1 MNDYLRNDDEIIFR
15 TEDLKQREIQD
26 KFVET
31 GKDRENIE
39 YLKKK
44 TPIILSGS
52 RGTGKTMLL
61 KMAEKE
67 MDDKFDED
75 RILPVFV
82 SFSKAIFVDIDKDI
96 LYFKQWMLS
105 KIMFELRIKLKKH
118 GIGITQPS
126 IFGSLFGCNDET
138 DELTDKLNTFISIME
153 ETWRRKDGDANEKLQ
168 EVFGVEPDRIGV
180 ISDVDY
186 FKKLIEELCEYY
198 NIERVVLLFDE
209 ACHNFIP
216 IQQREFFTF
225 FRDLRT
231 PYISCKAAVYPGIT
245 SYGTFQAFH
254 DAEIR
259 KVERD
264 ISDKDYVSNMR
275 EMVRNQ
281 LGEDVYKIFE
291 SNGDNFDAL
300 IYAAS
305 GNPRLMLKS
314 IYTAS
319 NELKS
324 LNTTNTNN
332 TIKQFY
338 RTNIWNEHTKLG
350 EIYTGYKPLIDWGRA
365 FIEDKVLEETYN
377 KNKKRLKEGDYSQT
391 IFFAINRN
399 APEIVKKAMKI
410 LEYSGIVTLHT
421 EGTKVRTEILDRYQ
435 LNFGIVLAAETKET
449 PVKRYK
455 EIINHL
461 SIKLYTEYGENS
473 PAYGNVTGIVLNG
486 NTEKS
491 SSVLK
496 SILDSKIEKL
506 DLTTFQ
512 METLKDSGFVTIGD
526 GLKGC
531 EDDLQRAYGI
541 GPVRARRIFNIVF
554 NASIEYISG

>member
-526 GLKGC
+526 VLKGC

>member
-275 EMVRNQ
+275 EMERNQ

-526 GLKGC
+526 VLKGC

>member
-391 IFFAINRN
+391 IFFAINRK

-526 GLKGC
+526 VLKGC

>member
-31 GKDRENIE
+31 EKDRENIE

-461 SIKLYTEYGENS
+461 SVKLYTEYGENS

-506 DLTTFQ
+506 DLTRFQ

-526 GLKGC
+526 VLKGS

>member
-1 MNDYLRNDDEIIFR
+1 MNDNLLIDDEIIFR
-15 TEDLKQREIQD
+15 TEDLKLKEIGT

-31 GKDRENIE
+31 KKDRENIE

-67 MDDKFDED
+67 MDDSYEKNKV
-75 RILPVFV
+75 LPVFI

-96 LYFKQWMLS
+96 LFFKQWMLS
-105 KIMFELRIKLKKH
+105 KILFELRVKLRKH
-118 GIGITQPS
+118 GIGMSQPS
-126 IFGSLFGCNDET
+126 IFGSLFGCSDEV
-138 DELTDKLNTFISIME
+138 DELSDKLNSFITVME
-153 ETWRRKDGDANEKLQ
+153 ETWRKKDDESNERLRQ
-168 EVFGVEPDRIGV
+168 VFGIEPERIGV

-198 NIERVVLLFDE
+198 DIERVVLLFDE

-259 KVERD
+259 KIERD
-264 ISDKDYVSNMR
+264 ISDKDYIANMR
-275 EMVRNQ
+275 EMVKNQ

-291 SNGDNFDAL
+291 SNGDNFNAL

-305 GNPRLMLKS
+305 GNPRLMLKN
-314 IYTAS
+314 IYAAS

-324 LNTTNTNN
+324 LNVLNTNN

-350 EIYTGYKPLIDWGRA
+350 EIYTGYKPLIDWGRD
-365 FIEDKVLEETYN
+365 FIENKVLEETYN
-377 KNKKRLKEGDYSQT
+377 KNEKRLGSDDYSQT

-399 APEIVKKAMKI
+399 APEAVKKAMKI

-435 LNFGIVLAAETKET
+435 LNFGIVLASESKDT

-455 EIINHL
+455 EIVEHL
-461 SIKLYTEYGENS
+461 SVKLYTEYGENS

-486 NTEKS
+486 NNEKS
-491 SSVLK
+491 SSVLA

-506 DLTTFQ
+506 DLTRFQ
-512 METLKDSGFVTIGD
+512 METLKNSGFVTVGD
-526 GLKGC
+526 VLRGN
-531 EDDLQRAYGI
+531 ENDLQRAYGI
-541 GPVRARRIFNIVF
+541 GPVRARRIFNIIF

>member
-31 GKDRENIE
+31 EKDRENIE

-421 EGTKVRTEILDRYQ
+421 EGTKIRTEILDRYQ

-461 SIKLYTEYGENS
+461 SVKLYTEYGENS

-506 DLTTFQ
+506 DLTRFQ

-526 GLKGC
+526 VLKGS

>member
-1 MNDYLRNDDEIIFR
+1 MNYYLRNDDEIIFR

-31 GKDRENIE
+31 EKDRENIE

-461 SIKLYTEYGENS
+461 SVKLYTEYGENS

-506 DLTTFQ
+506 DLTRFQ

-526 GLKGC
+526 VLKGS

>member
-1 MNDYLRNDDEIIFR
+1 MNDYVRNDDEIICR

-31 GKDRENIE
+31 EKDRENIE

-461 SIKLYTEYGENS
+461 SVKLYTEYGENS

-506 DLTTFQ
+506 DLTRFQ

-526 GLKGC
+526 VLKGS

>member
-75 RILPVFV
+75 RIIPVFV

-324 LNTTNTNN
+324 LNMTNTNN

-526 GLKGC
+526 VLKGC

-541 GPVRARRIFNIVF
+541 GPVKARRIFNIVF

>member
-31 GKDRENIE
+31 EKDRENIE

-350 EIYTGYKPLIDWGRA
+350 EIHTGYKPLIDWGRA

-461 SIKLYTEYGENS
+461 SVKLYTEYGENS

-506 DLTTFQ
+506 DLTRFQ

-526 GLKGC
+526 VLKGS

>member
-31 GKDRENIE
+31 EKDRENIE

-461 SIKLYTEYGENS
+461 SVKLYTEYGENS

-506 DLTTFQ
+506 DLTRFQ

-526 GLKGC
+526 VLKGS

-554 NASIEYISG
+554 KSKI

>member
-506 DLTTFQ
+506 DLTRFQ

-526 GLKGC
+526 VLKGC
-531 EDDLQRAYGI
+531 ENDLQRAYGI

>member
-461 SIKLYTEYGENS
+461 YINYIYLFNYLF
-473 PAYGNVTGIVLNG
+473 I
-486 NTEKS
+486 S
-491 SSVLK
+491 S
-496 SILDSKIEKL
+496 
-506 DLTTFQ
+506 
-512 METLKDSGFVTIGD
+512 
-526 GLKGC
+526 
-531 EDDLQRAYGI
+531 
-541 GPVRARRIFNIVF
+541 
-554 NASIEYISG
+554 

>member
-31 GKDRENIE
+31 EKDRENIE

-324 LNTTNTNN
+324 LNTNNTNN

-461 SIKLYTEYGENS
+461 SVKLYTEYGENS

-506 DLTTFQ
+506 DLTRFQ

-526 GLKGC
+526 VLKGS

>member
-26 KFVET
+26 KFVEI

-526 GLKGC
+526 VLKGC

>member
-105 KIMFELRIKLKKH
+105 KIMFELRMKLKKH

-506 DLTTFQ
+506 DLTIFQ

-526 GLKGC
+526 VLKGC

>member
-31 GKDRENIE
+31 EKDRENIE

-350 EIYTGYKPLIDWGRA
+350 EIYTGYEPLIDWGRA

-461 SIKLYTEYGENS
+461 SVKLYTEYGENS

-506 DLTTFQ
+506 DLTRFQ

-526 GLKGC
+526 VLKGS

>member
-461 SIKLYTEYGENS
+461 SIKLCTEYGENS

-506 DLTTFQ
+506 DLTRFQ

-526 GLKGC
+526 VLKGC

>member
-225 FRDLRT
+225 L
-231 PYISCKAAVYPGIT
+231 
-245 SYGTFQAFH
+245 
-254 DAEIR
+254 EI
-259 KVERD
+259 
-264 ISDKDYVSNMR
+264 
-275 EMVRNQ
+275 
-281 LGEDVYKIFE
+281 
-291 SNGDNFDAL
+291 
-300 IYAAS
+300 
-305 GNPRLMLKS
+305 
-314 IYTAS
+314 
-319 NELKS
+319 
-324 LNTTNTNN
+324 
-332 TIKQFY
+332 
-338 RTNIWNEHTKLG
+338 
-350 EIYTGYKPLIDWGRA
+350 
-365 FIEDKVLEETYN
+365 
-377 KNKKRLKEGDYSQT
+377 
-391 IFFAINRN
+391 
-399 APEIVKKAMKI
+399 
-410 LEYSGIVTLHT
+410 
-421 EGTKVRTEILDRYQ
+421 
-435 LNFGIVLAAETKET
+435 
-449 PVKRYK
+449 
-455 EIINHL
+455 
-461 SIKLYTEYGENS
+461 
-473 PAYGNVTGIVLNG
+473 
-486 NTEKS
+486 
-491 SSVLK
+491 
-496 SILDSKIEKL
+496 
-506 DLTTFQ
+506 
-512 METLKDSGFVTIGD
+512 
-526 GLKGC
+526 
-531 EDDLQRAYGI
+531 
-541 GPVRARRIFNIVF
+541 
-554 NASIEYISG
+554 

>member
-153 ETWRRKDGDANEKLQ
+153 ETWRRKDGDAKEKLQ

-526 GLKGC
+526 VLKGC

>member
-365 FIEDKVLEETYN
+365 FIEDKVLEETYT

-506 DLTTFQ
+506 DLTRFQ

-526 GLKGC
+526 VLKGC
-531 EDDLQRAYGI
+531 DDDLQRAYGI

>member
-365 FIEDKVLEETYN
+365 FIEDKALEETYN

-526 GLKGC
+526 VLKGC

>member
-31 GKDRENIE
+31 EKDRENIE

-377 KNKKRLKEGDYSQT
+377 KNKKRLKGGDYSQT

-461 SIKLYTEYGENS
+461 SVKLYTEYGENS

-506 DLTTFQ
+506 DLTRFQ

-526 GLKGC
+526 VLKGS

>member
-1 MNDYLRNDDEIIFR
+1 MNDYLSNDDEIIFR

-75 RILPVFV
+75 RILPVFI

-105 KIMFELRIKLKKH
+105 KIMFELRVKLKKH

-186 FKKLIEELCEYY
+186 FKKLMEELCEYY
-198 NIERVVLLFDE
+198 DIERVVLLFDE

-281 LGEDVYKIFE
+281 LGEEVYKIFE

-324 LNTTNTNN
+324 LNMTNTNN

-377 KNKKRLKEGDYSQT
+377 KNKRRLKEGDYSQT

-461 SIKLYTEYGENS
+461 SVKLYTEYGENS

-486 NTEKS
+486 NSEKS

-506 DLTTFQ
+506 DLTRFQ
-512 METLKDSGFVTIGD
+512 MQTLKKSGFVTIGD
-526 GLKGC
+526 VLKGN

>member
-31 GKDRENIE
+31 EKDRENIE

-461 SIKLYTEYGENS
+461 SVKLYTEYGENS

-486 NTEKS
+486 NIEKS

-506 DLTTFQ
+506 DLTRFQ

-526 GLKGC
+526 VLKGS

>member
-506 DLTTFQ
+506 DLTRFQ

-526 GLKGC
+526 VLKGC

>member
-31 GKDRENIE
+31 EKDRENIE

-231 PYISCKAAVYPGIT
+231 PYISCKAAIYPGIT

-461 SIKLYTEYGENS
+461 SVKLYTEYGENS

-506 DLTTFQ
+506 DLTRFQ

-526 GLKGC
+526 VLKGS

>member
-31 GKDRENIE
+31 EKDRENIE

-264 ISDKDYVSNMR
+264 LSDKDYVSNMR

-461 SIKLYTEYGENS
+461 SVKLYTEYGENS

-506 DLTTFQ
+506 DLTRFQ

-526 GLKGC
+526 VLKGS

>member
-1 MNDYLRNDDEIIFR
+1 MNDYLSNDDEIIFR

-75 RILPVFV
+75 RILPVFI

-105 KIMFELRIKLKKH
+105 KIMFELRVKLKKH

-186 FKKLIEELCEYY
+186 FKKLMEELCEYY
-198 NIERVVLLFDE
+198 DIERVVLLFDE

-281 LGEDVYKIFE
+281 LGEEVYKIFE

-324 LNTTNTNN
+324 LNMTNTNN

-377 KNKKRLKEGDYSQT
+377 KNKRRLKEGDYSQT

-461 SIKLYTEYGENS
+461 SVKLYTEYGENS
-473 PAYGNVTGIVLNG
+473 PAYGNVTGIVLSG
-486 NTEKS
+486 NSEKS

-506 DLTTFQ
+506 DLTRFQ
-512 METLKDSGFVTIGD
+512 MQTLKKSGFVTIGD
-526 GLKGC
+526 VLKGN

-541 GPVRARRIFNIVF
+541 GPIRARRIFNIVF

>member
-506 DLTTFQ
+506 DLTRFQ

-526 GLKGC
+526 VLKGC
-531 EDDLQRAYGI
+531 DDDLQRAYGI

>member
-153 ETWRRKDGDANEKLQ
+153 ETWRRKDGDVNEKLQ

-391 IFFAINRN
+391 IFFAINRK

-435 LNFGIVLAAETKET
+435 LNFGIVLAAETKEI

-526 GLKGC
+526 VLKGC

>member
-350 EIYTGYKPLIDWGRA
+350 EIYTGYKPLIDRGRA

-526 GLKGC
+526 VLKGC